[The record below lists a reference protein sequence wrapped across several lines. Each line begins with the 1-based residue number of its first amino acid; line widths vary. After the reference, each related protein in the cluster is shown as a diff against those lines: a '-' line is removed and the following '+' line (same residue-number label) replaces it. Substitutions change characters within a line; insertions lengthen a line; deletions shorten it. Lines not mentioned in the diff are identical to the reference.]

1 MELIAALVLLY
12 GLQCVVWLPGGACLF
27 TGTPFGWLSSSGPGF
42 RLLHPRPGARTW
54 LASRFPLTARD
65 GRLQG
70 RGAATWL
77 SHRGHAAG
85 DPCELAALPA
95 AELHGTVVRV
105 AGRPFARGS
114 DPAHAERIAA
124 LLREL
129 AELEPALREA
139 RVAAELA
146 RSHSLAG
153 LREARSR
160 FEQAAK
166 WLGWISDA
174 YFVGL
179 FALLPVAMWM
189 TGNDY
194 ALRLL
199 VPALIALHVA
209 TALAL
214 ARAHGRLRPGR
225 RGERAQI
232 LLGAALYPPSLLRAY
247 QQLHAG
253 ALASFAPAAVAAE
266 VLPREL
272 ANAFLREELVRAALS
287 AQTADP
293 SAQGLDLGRLED
305 HALRELVRELGESP
319 ESLRAAPPRSDP
331 LALSYCPACRSE
343 YRRADGSCSDCDVPL
358 EAYPGMG

>member
-1 MELIAALVLLY
+1 VELIAALVLLY

-27 TGTPFGWLSSSGPGF
+27 TGTPFGWVSASGPGF
-42 RLLHPRPGARTW
+42 RLLHPRPAARTW
-54 LASRFPLTARD
+54 LASRFPLIARD
-65 GRLQG
+65 GRLHG

-77 SHRGHAAG
+77 SDRGVADG
-85 DPCELAALPA
+85 GPCELAGLRA

-114 DPAHAERIAA
+114 DPADAERIAA

-129 AELEPALREA
+129 ADAEPAQREP
-139 RVAAELA
+139 RIAAELA

-153 LREARSR
+153 LREARRR

-166 WLGWISDA
+166 WLGWTSDA

-179 FALLPVAMWM
+179 FGLLPVAMWM

-194 ALRLL
+194 AIRLL
-199 VPALIALHVA
+199 VPALIAVHVA
-209 TALAL
+209 TCVAL
-214 ARAHGRLRPGR
+214 ARTHGRLRPGR

-272 ANAFLREELVRAALS
+272 AHAFLRGELVRSALGAQS
-287 AQTADP
+287 AGSSGQD
-293 SAQGLDLGRLED
+293 LDLGRLEV

-319 ESLRAAPPRSDP
+319 DGLRAAPPRSDP

-343 YRRADGSCSDCDVPL
+343 YRRADGSCSDCEVPL
-358 EAYPGMG
+358 EAYPGLR